1 MSYLKQEKWLKC
13 GMCSRELKECNRS
26 QSSFDAVNGATVLLI
41 SALHALNNK
50 RHAVLVKANIM
61 KNDVTGNAISTRDFL
76 IVASSRF
83 LSNESAGVLQVWSF
97 SFLLLLDGLMQRTEV
112 WTRKAQLIFRYPVHL
127 VCHSIDKRLSNHA

>member
-13 GMCSRELKECNRS
+13 GMCSRELKECNRL

-61 KNDVTGNAISTRDFL
+61 KKRCNRECYIYTRFSYCSIVPLPIERKRGCSASMEFL
-76 IVASSRF
+76 ISF
-83 LSNESAGVLQVWSF
+83 TAGWS
-97 SFLLLLDGLMQRTEV
+97 DA
-112 WTRKAQLIFRYPVHL
+112 K
-127 VCHSIDKRLSNHA
+127 N